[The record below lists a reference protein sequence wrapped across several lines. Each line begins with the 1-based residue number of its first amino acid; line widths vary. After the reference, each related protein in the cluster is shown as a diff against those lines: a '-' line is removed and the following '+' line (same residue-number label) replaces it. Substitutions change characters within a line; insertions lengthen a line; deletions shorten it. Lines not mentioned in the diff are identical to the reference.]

1 MQPSSQ
7 SLTLESTKARIFLV
21 SSMYGGLSGV
31 IYALSI
37 GSLAPESFS
46 LVLSGQFPAMIVLGG
61 LGSVWGAAAAF
72 VSALPLVFQ
81 QYAGSLPLVA
91 EPGSPGI
98 VASQA
103 AAFLYGLAVVLV
115 VLFEPEGLA
124 GLARRATG
132 RLRRTP
138 PSSARPST
146 SVRQPP
152 SPTTSEESH
161 P

>member
-1 MQPSSQ
+1 M
-7 SLTLESTKARIFLV
+7 F
-21 SSMYGGLSGV
+21 
-31 IYALSI
+31 
-37 GSLAPESFS
+37 
-46 LVLSGQFPAMIVLGG
+46 VLGG
-61 LGSVWGAAAAF
+61 LGSVWGAAVGAAF

-81 QYAGSLPLVA
+81 EYADSLPYIA

-124 GLARRATG
+124 GLARRV
-132 RLRRTP
+132 RQKLH
-138 PSSARPST
+138 PSSAGPQTPARQ
-146 SVRQPP
+146 SVNSQPQ
-152 SPTTSEESH
+152 EESN